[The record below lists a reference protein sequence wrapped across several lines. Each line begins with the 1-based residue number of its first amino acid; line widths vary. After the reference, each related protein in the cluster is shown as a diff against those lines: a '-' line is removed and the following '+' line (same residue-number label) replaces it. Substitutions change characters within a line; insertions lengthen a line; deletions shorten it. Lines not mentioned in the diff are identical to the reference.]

1 MCYFSHTFCKKM
13 CQKCSLVQLR
23 AGLCVGQSGSSP
35 LNLLIRDFMDLV
47 LCTGA
52 RSCWNRKCPG
62 MLMYYVPSTGTK
74 EMCPTPENP
83 PPNFTLGTVVLDKYR
98 SPGKNQSEPHPSDC
112 QVEEHLLPLQRT
124 SLHCS
129 RVL

>member
-1 MCYFSHTFCKKM
+1 MLFFTHFLQKM

-52 RSCWNRKCPG
+52 GSCWNRKCPG
-62 MLMYYVPSTGTK
+62 MLMCYVPSTGTK

-83 PPNFTLGTVVLDKYR
+83 SKLYTWTSCLRQVPFSWQEPKQASSIRLPGGGASLATPENNPP
-98 SPGKNQSEPHPSDC
+98 
-112 QVEEHLLPLQRT
+112 LL
-124 SLHCS
+124 
-129 RVL
+129 